1 MLSAHQMDTL
11 RAAVNRIIPPDDFP
25 AGWEAGVG
33 DYLTRQFEGD
43 LKSLVDTYSAGL
55 DALDAEAQ
63 TVMGTHFAQ
72 AEAEAQDSLLSQ
84 IEQGNVK
91 TTWPIDPAKFF
102 NMMIDHSME
111 GFYADPGNGGNR
123 DQIAWKMIGF
133 EVRG

>member
-1 MLSAHQMDTL
+1 MLSPHQMDVL

-25 AGWEAGVG
+25 GGWEAGVG
-33 DYLTRQFEGD
+33 DYLMRQFAGD
-43 LKSLVDTYSAGL
+43 LKDSLETYRIGL

-63 TVMGTHFAQ
+63 AVIGSGFAQ
-72 AEAEAQDSLLSQ
+72 AAVEAQDSLLSQ
-84 IEQGNVK
+84 IEQNNVK
-91 TTWPIDPAKFF
+91 TSWPMDAAKFF
-102 NMMIDHSME
+102 NMLIDHAME

>member
-1 MLSAHQMDTL
+1 MLSAHQMDIL
-11 RAAVNRIIPPDDFP
+11 RAAVNRIIPADDFP

-33 DYLTRQFEGD
+33 DYLMRQFADD
-43 LKSLVDTYSAGL
+43 LKNLMDTYSIGL
-55 DALDAEAQ
+55 DALDAESQAII
-63 TVMGTHFAQ
+63 GTNFAQ
-72 AEAEAQDSLLSQ
+72 ADAAAQDSLLSQ
-84 IEQGNVK
+84 IEQGAVK
-91 TTWPIDPAKFF
+91 TKWPLDPAKFF